1 MQFTRFFS
9 CVLLLAVGALA
20 GAQPVK
26 RDLTIELRQ
35 IEEGRDALEGYRAGA
50 TADTTAWSPQTLWVR
65 NGEKATLRMQQ
76 SVPMQWVKS
85 AQVQNSSLKAGGAVA
100 SSTGGGVTHALHW
113 FNVGQSMTVTP
124 KWPGG
129 KKDVA
134 LEIEIEVEQADMQTV
149 HNADLPRQTRNQINT
164 VITVPLNT
172 WVTMAASGRG
182 AAPAGSY
189 SSEAGTDARRLLQ
202 VRVTAP

>member
-50 TADTTAWSPQTLWVR
+50 AADTTAWSPQTLWVR
-65 NGEKATLRMQQ
+65 NGGKATLRMQQ

-85 AQVQNSSLKAGGAVA
+85 AQVQSGSLKVGGAEA
-100 SSTGGGVTHALHW
+100 SSTGGEVTQALQW
-113 FNVGQSMTVTP
+113 FDVGPSMTVTP
-124 KWPGG
+124 KWHGG
-129 KKDVA
+129 KKDVV
-134 LEIEIEVEQADMQTV
+134 LEIEVEQADMQTV

>member
-1 MQFTRFFS
+1 MSVRL
-9 CVLLLAVGALA
+9 VLLFILSLLFSIGAV
-20 GAQPVK
+20 AQPVK

-35 IEEGRDALEGYRAGA
+35 TQEGQEAADGYRAGTVA
-50 TADTTAWSPQTLWVR
+50 ANTAWQPQTLLVR

-85 AQVQNSSLKAGGAVA
+85 VQSQSSSLKAGSAEA
-100 SSTGGGVTHALHW
+100 SSTGGGVTQALHW
-113 FNVGQSMTVTP
+113 FDVGQSMTVTP

-134 LEIEIEVEQADMQTV
+134 LEIEVEQADMQTV
-149 HNADLPRQTRNQINT
+149 HNADLPRQTRNQLNT
-164 VITVPLNT
+164 IVSVPLNT
-172 WVTMAASGRG
+172 WVTIAASGRTP
-182 AAPAGSY
+182 APAGSY
-189 SSEAGTDARRLLQ
+189 SSEAGADARRLLQ